1 MTALLVA
8 TPAIDAGVDIL
19 VDWLELTA
27 FFDQFQRARVDDIA
41 NSNRTQEETQ
51 EDDFGNAGRHDD
63 QLREAI
69 EHEVDARAKALQAAY
84 PFELDGTGEE
94 LQLIR
99 AVDDPR
105 ASFYLLCLIASH
117 VTRSPL
123 LREPPDDALVNRMR
137 NRVFQVLGT
146 LAVAGMVQGPAVSV
160 GYPRETKETI
170 LDVLAR
176 AEDWGDGLSPRNKPG
191 RHAAPRAKD
200 GGVDVIGWPT
210 SDRPPPPMVVFGQLA
225 SGQNWIEKPMTIEF
239 DNFMNDFFEDRGTG
253 QHMFA
258 TLIPFRVF
266 DELAFQR
273 ASVVHRSICDRHRAP
288 LYALNAIGLRD
299 RGVPLDEIDNVGQI
313 VAWLQEYRAAV
324 LQDPGPAA

>member
-1 MTALLVA
+1 MTARLVA
-8 TPAIDAGVDIL
+8 TPATDAGADIL

-41 NSNRTQEETQ
+41 GSNRTQEETP
-51 EDDFGNAGRHDD
+51 EDDFGEADRQDD
-63 QLREAI
+63 ILRDAI
-69 EHEVDARAKALQAAY
+69 EREVEVRRKALQAAY
-84 PFELDGTGEE
+84 PFDLDGTGEE

-99 AVDDPR
+99 AIDDPQ

-117 VTRSPL
+117 VTKSPL

-146 LAVAGMVQGPAVSV
+146 LAVAGMVQGSAVSV

-176 AEDWGDGLSPRNKPG
+176 AEGWGDGLSPRDKPG
-191 RHAAPRAKD
+191 RHATPRAKD
-200 GGVDVIGWPT
+200 GGIDVIGWPT
-210 SDRPPPPMVVFGQLA
+210 CDRPPPHMVMFGQLA
-225 SGQNWIEKPMTIEF
+225 SGQNWIDKPMTLEY
-239 DNFMNDFFEDRGTG
+239 DQFMNDFFEDRGTG

-273 ASVVHRSICDRHRAP
+273 ANVVHRSICDRHRAP
-288 LYALNAIGLRD
+288 LHALNALGLQD
-299 RGVPLDEIDNVGQI
+299 RGVPLDEIGNVGQI
-313 VAWLQEYRAAV
+313 VAWLQEYRAAA
-324 LQDPGPAA
+324 LQDPVAPA